1 MANNDIQPSNKV
13 KQILTK
19 ASDEEL
25 TNSINDEYGVKYSSD
40 GKKLIKAPNDIQD
53 YIIKPGTQVICD
65 EAFCGCSLTSIII
78 PDSVTHMGRRAFS
91 CCTGLSSITIPNS
104 VSEISDDAFSDCIG
118 LTSVI
123 IPNSVTHIG
132 FEAFFGCTG
141 LTSIEIPKSV
151 THIHHNAFDRCRN
164 LKSVIISS
172 PVIYL
177 GIWAFK
183 DCRNL
188 RDVTFRYHTNVEQK
202 INIEIDEMAFMR
214 CPIESL
220 VIPISHE
227 EEWSRHFIN
236 QL

>member
-1 MANNDIQPSNKV
+1 MANNDIQPSNNAKL
-13 KQILTK
+13 ILTK
-19 ASDEEL
+19 ASDEEVAKGV
-25 TNSINDEYGVKYSSD
+25 NDEYGVKYSSD
-40 GKKLIKAPNDIQD
+40 GKKLIKAPNGIQD
-53 YIIKPGTQVICD
+53 YIIKPRTQVIC
-65 EAFCGCSLTSIII
+65 
-78 PDSVTHMGRRAFS
+78 
-91 CCTGLSSITIPNS
+91 
-104 VSEISDDAFSDCIG
+104 DDAFSDCIG

-132 FEAFFGCTG
+132 FEAFLGCTG
-141 LTSIEIPKSV
+141 LTSIEIPESV

-164 LKSVIISS
+164 LRSVTISS

-188 RDVTFRYHTNVEQK
+188 RDVTFRYHSNFEQK